1 MNAIV
6 KSTCNFNNNVNVF
19 NKYNLAMNSYT
30 FWLKR
35 LRKIS
40 SSIII
45 MLNIFIKSNNL
56 KKLKHLLKI
65 NWSIKKKRS
74 QKSFKQNFWP
84 YHHKRI
90 YKNKLLKV
98 LKSKIYTINSNKE
111 NLKKFYKNFKDNKLN
126 RELKNRSY
134 KIKKIK
140 NL

>member
-65 NWSIKKKRS
+65 N
-74 QKSFKQNFWP
+74 
-84 YHHKRI
+84 
-90 YKNKLLKV
+90 
-98 LKSKIYTINSNKE
+98 
-111 NLKKFYKNFKDNKLN
+111 
-126 RELKNRSY
+126 
-134 KIKKIK
+134 
-140 NL
+140 